1 MDAIKKLSAMATSS
15 EENSGIRLLS
25 NSLNA
30 IYHAVFKVCKTKGID
45 ANVMLINENYKDCSF
60 QVEMYPHS
68 IGCSPELLACD

>member
-45 ANVMLINENYKDCSF
+45 VNVMFINEHYKDCSF
-60 QVEMYPHS
+60 
-68 IGCSPELLACD
+68 

>member
-1 MDAIKKLSAMATSS
+1 MATSS

-45 ANVMLINENYKDCSF
+45 ANVMFINENYKDCSF
-60 QVEMYPHS
+60 QVEM
-68 IGCSPELLACD
+68 